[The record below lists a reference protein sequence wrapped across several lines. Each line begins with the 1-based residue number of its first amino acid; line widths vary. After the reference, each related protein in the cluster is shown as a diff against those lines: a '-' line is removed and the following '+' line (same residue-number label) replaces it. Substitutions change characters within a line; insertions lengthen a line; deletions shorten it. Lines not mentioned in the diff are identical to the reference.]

1 MTAAQK
7 LTDVITQIIEF
18 AKMLPG
24 FLKFPQED
32 QIVLLKAGT
41 QIDRQTDRQKDRQT
55 DRQIDRQIDRQTD
68 IQTYRQTDRLIDNRS
83 IKKNYR

>member
-32 QIVLLKAGT
+32 QIVLLKAGEFFVA
-41 QIDRQTDRQKDRQT
+41 
-55 DRQIDRQIDRQTD
+55 
-68 IQTYRQTDRLIDNRS
+68 YCLFSNLMFEAL
-83 IKKNYR
+83 KKQQ